1 MAPRGVTG
9 STVTVKGL
17 SELIRDFHRVNRD
30 LAREVRR
37 EMLAIGKIVADEA
50 KEQQVPE
57 QDLAAGQ
64 SGADNVSNTGR
75 LQKGIR
81 PRMRG
86 ATTIVENRTK
96 GRNGYKYPGI
106 FEYGVSGRARA
117 RRPFLVPA
125 LDEKQGEVIEA
136 LEDMLDRLTSAN
148 GFGRGGIL

>member
-1 MAPRGVTG
+1 MALRGVTG

-17 SELIRDFHRVNRD
+17 SELIRDFNRVNKD

-50 KEQQVPE
+50 KEQQVPD
-57 QDLAAGQ
+57 QNLAAGQ
-64 SGADNVSNTGR
+64 GGEDGVANTGR

-96 GRNGYKYPGI
+96 GKGGYKYPGI
-106 FEYGVSGRARA
+106 YEYGVSGRGRS

-125 LDEKQGEVIEA
+125 LEAKQGEVIEA